1 MRLARLIIINL
12 QLKPMKRAAFALL
25 FLACTASRG
34 WAAGV
39 DLKIGDG
46 KISIDAQ
53 DVTIR
58 QILSEWAR
66 LGHTQ
71 IVNLERVASGPIS
84 LKLEGVPEK
93 EALDVILRAVPG
105 YVAAPRASYIP
116 GASIYDRIL
125 ILATATTV
133 QPVAARPQAPTFP
146 SPMSPNVTQFRA
158 GQPFL
163 TPGTP
168 PDAPADADP
177 QDDPA
182 IAAAAAAGL
191 VTVPALM
198 PGPTMLNPNQPLMP
212 PGASQTPAQP
222 APGAAV
228 PANPWN
234 APAGASRPGLA
245 PPPPPAPTPPISPF
259 IRPRPPQAD
268 R

>member
-1 MRLARLIIINL
+1 MT
-12 QLKPMKRAAFALL
+12 RAAFALL
-25 FLACTASRG
+25 FLLCAGSDG

-39 DLKIGDG
+39 ELKIGDG

-58 QILSEWAR
+58 QILSDWAR
-66 LGHTQ
+66 LGKTQ
-71 IVNLERVASGPIS
+71 IVNLERLASGPIS
-84 LKLEGVPEK
+84 LKLDGVPEK
-93 EALDVILRAVPG
+93 EALDVILRMVPG
-105 YVAAPRASYIP
+105 YVAAPRSSYVP

-133 QPVAARPQAPTFP
+133 QAPAARQQVPTFP
-146 SPMSPNVTQFRA
+146 SPMSPNVTQLRP
-158 GQPFL
+158 GQPFM

-168 PDAPADADP
+168 AETPADADP

-212 PGASQTPAQP
+212 PGASPTPAQP
-222 APGAAV
+222 PAGAAV

-245 PPPPPAPTPPISPF
+245 PPPPPAPAPPTSPLM
-259 IRPRPPQAD
+259 RPRPPQAD